1 MSARR
6 RSHLL
11 LSAALIVVVS
21 ADQGFAQASSGRS
34 SLNSEAGPVA
44 MTEPAKTAR
53 DREIV
58 TSLIPEAAAVG
69 DVVIETAL
77 VDVESDRNAE
87 VFARIRSKT
96 TCDADGKRC
105 RTVLARYSGNSW
117 KVVLD
122 RRSTGVAMASPG
134 FGGMRSIVID
144 GRETWSW
151 NGAVYALDV
160 AASGQPVSFREA
172 PAANRD
178 LLVAQF
184 GAAASRL
191 STKMP
196 AKVMVG
202 AVDPTG
208 KGASLVV
215 ARLEGPGWCGV
226 VLGCPT
232 RVLQVK
238 DGGYVSL
245 MDGLTNGKVSVM
257 SVTRD
262 GWKDLVA
269 EMPRSGSRV
278 IYGWSGKQYGVAERI
293 GLGVTR

>member
-1 MSARR
+1 MSAGYRTQ
-6 RSHLL
+6 LL
-11 LSAALIVVVS
+11 VSSALMLAIS
-21 ADQGFAQASSGRS
+21 AGQAFAQAPANRS
-34 SLNSEAGPVA
+34 TLNSEPGPVVLS
-44 MTEPAKTAR
+44 EPSKTAR
-53 DREIV
+53 DREVV
-58 TSLIPEAAAVG
+58 TNLIPEAAAVS
-69 DVVIETAL
+69 DVVIETAV
-77 VDVESDRNAE
+77 VDVESDRNPEIIAK
-87 VFARIRSKT
+87 IRSKT
-96 TCDADGKRC
+96 TCDADGVRC
-105 RTVLARYSGNSW
+105 RTVLARYSSNGW
-117 KVVLD
+117 KIVLD
-122 RRSTGVAMASPG
+122 RRSTSVAMAAPG
-134 FGGMRSIVID
+134 FGGMRSIVVD

-151 NGAVYALDV
+151 NGALYALDV
-160 AASGQPVSFREA
+160 AASGQPVTFTEA
-172 PAANRD
+172 PAASRN

-184 GAAASRL
+184 GAAATRL

-208 KGASLVV
+208 KGGSLVV
-215 ARLEGPGWCGV
+215 ARLEGPGYCGV

-245 MDGLTNGKVSVM
+245 MDGLTHGKVSVM

-278 IYGWSGKQYGVAERI
+278 VYGWSGKQYGVAERI